1 MRHAE
6 LHIQHKSATE
16 YIGDICNDYVY
27 SVEIFCSV
35 LGNNGAYDDI
45 RNTAQYVINN
55 IDKYTAKTK
64 AFAKTEFPLPYMMGI
79 NDTNGLEPTFAAS
92 EMLWMPISTV
102 DISKIS
108 YAIC

>member
-45 RNTAQYVINN
+45 ENH
-55 IDKYTAKTK
+55 
-64 AFAKTEFPLPYMMGI
+64 
-79 NDTNGLEPTFAAS
+79 
-92 EMLWMPISTV
+92 
-102 DISKIS
+102 
-108 YAIC
+108 C